1 MYSESK
7 KQQWRNAV
15 LQKKQEMNEI
25 MFIRNGGEGDIP
37 KEDIVL
43 GVTGE

>member
-1 MYSESK
+1 MLVIAYTQNL

-25 MFIRNGGEGDIP
+25 MFIRNGREGDIP
-37 KEDIVL
+37 KKI
-43 GVTGE
+43 